1 MHPTQFK
8 KLCMNGYIDCEE
20 GVVREADSVEMLITS
35 NMREVSDDERKEA
48 LNDVIKEYRNAGML
62 QVAIV

>member
-1 MHPTQFK
+1 
-8 KLCMNGYIDCEE
+8 MNGYIDCEE